1 MQGSA
6 IAKRSNGEV
15 MNNKLDYAMG
25 VIYVVTWIILL
36 YFYSGGP
43 K

>member
-1 MQGSA
+1 
-6 IAKRSNGEV
+6 

-25 VIYVVTWIILL
+25 VIYVVTWVILL
-36 YFYSGGP
+36 YIYGGGP